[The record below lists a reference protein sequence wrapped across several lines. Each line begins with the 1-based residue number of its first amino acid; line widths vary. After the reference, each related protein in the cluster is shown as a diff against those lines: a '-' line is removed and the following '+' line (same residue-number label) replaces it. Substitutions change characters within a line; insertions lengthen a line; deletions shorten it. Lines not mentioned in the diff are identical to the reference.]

1 MEFVAKRFSKS
12 CSIQIC
18 CTVNISF
25 KVLKL
30 EKLFSFHTSL
40 KQTCAFWRHY
50 RRERAV
56 PWMWP
61 TSSHW
66 EKKFKYIL

>member
-25 KVLKL
+25 LKL
-30 EKLFSFHTSL
+30 EKLFSFYTSL

-56 PWMWP
+56 LWMWP